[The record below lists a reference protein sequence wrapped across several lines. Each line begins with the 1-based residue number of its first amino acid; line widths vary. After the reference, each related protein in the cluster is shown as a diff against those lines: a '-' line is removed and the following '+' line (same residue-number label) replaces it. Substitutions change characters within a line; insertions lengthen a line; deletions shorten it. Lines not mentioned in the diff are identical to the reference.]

1 MTVSKEL
8 SSWIRWF
15 RRIMSSCFFEGGNLS
30 LTRLLAFT
38 GYLVFI
44 IGSFYL
50 MYENKHWEDYSVFA
64 SYTGGGG
71 LALQFGNKFVN
82 SKYNS
87 AMGSTESVT
96 LDSIIK
102 NKKDDIA
109 EAIEN
114 TRENIKNA
122 AKESIK
128 NEAIRI
134 ASKVDNP
141 FEEKK

>member
-1 MTVSKEL
+1 MEL
-8 SSWIRWF
+8 LNNFSSSAKRIIR
-15 RRIMSSCFFEGGNLS
+15 SCFFEDDNLS
-30 LTRLLAFT
+30 LTRVLAFT

-87 AMGSTESVT
+87 IIGSTEPIN
-96 LDSIIK
+96 LDKILGDKKENIK
-102 NKKDDIA
+102 
-109 EAIEN
+109 EAVEN
-114 TRENIKNA
+114 TRDAVVNA
-122 AKESIK
+122 AKESVK
-128 NEAIRI
+128 AEALKM
-134 ASKVDNP
+134 AGNLSDTFK
-141 FEEKK
+141 EKK

>member
-1 MTVSKEL
+1 MESL
-8 SSWIRWF
+8 NNFSSSAK
-15 RRIMSSCFFEGGNLS
+15 RIISSCFLEDGNLS
-30 LTRLLAFT
+30 LTRVLAFT

-87 AMGSTESVT
+87 IIGSTEPIN
-96 LDSIIK
+96 LDKILGDKKENIK
-102 NKKDDIA
+102 
-109 EAIEN
+109 EAVEN
-114 TRENIKNA
+114 TRDAVVNA
-122 AKESIK
+122 AKESVK
-128 NEAIRI
+128 AEALKM
-134 ASKVDNP
+134 AGNLSDTFK
-141 FEEKK
+141 EKK

>member
-1 MTVSKEL
+1 MESL
-8 SSWIRWF
+8 NNFSSSAK
-15 RRIMSSCFFEGGNLS
+15 RIISSCFLEDGNLS
-30 LTRLLAFT
+30 LTRVLAFT

-87 AMGSTESVT
+87 IIGSTEPIN
-96 LDSIIK
+96 LDKILEDKKENIK
-102 NKKDDIA
+102 
-109 EAIEN
+109 EAVEN
-114 TRENIKNA
+114 TRDAVVNA
-122 AKESIK
+122 AKESVK
-128 NEAIRI
+128 AEALKM
-134 ASKVDNP
+134 AGNLSDTFK
-141 FEEKK
+141 EKK

>member
-1 MTVSKEL
+1 MGKMESL
-8 SSWIRWF
+8 NNFSSSAK
-15 RRIMSSCFFEGGNLS
+15 RIISSCFFEDGNLS
-30 LTRLLAFT
+30 LTRVLAFT

-87 AMGSTESVT
+87 IIGSTEPINIDKI
-96 LDSIIK
+96 LGDKKENIK
-102 NKKDDIA
+102 
-109 EAIEN
+109 EAVEN
-114 TRENIKNA
+114 TRDAVVNA
-122 AKESIK
+122 AKESVK
-128 NEAIRI
+128 TEALKM
-134 ASKVDNP
+134 AGNLSDTFK
-141 FEEKK
+141 EKK

>member
-1 MTVSKEL
+1 MESL
-8 SSWIRWF
+8 NNFSSSAK
-15 RRIMSSCFFEGGNLS
+15 RIIGSCFFEDGNLS
-30 LTRLLAFT
+30 LTRVLAFT

-87 AMGSTESVT
+87 IIGSTEPIN
-96 LDSIIK
+96 LDKILGDKKENIK
-102 NKKDDIA
+102 
-109 EAIEN
+109 EAVEN
-114 TRENIKNA
+114 TRDAVVNA
-122 AKESIK
+122 AKESVK
-128 NEAIRI
+128 TEALKM
-134 ASKVDNP
+134 AGNLSDTFK
-141 FEEKK
+141 EKK